1 MYSCYVEKI
10 INVKKAKNEPIKN
23 KKRNKKKQLNS
34 LQVQGCLLNIIRNN
48 NSLLF
53 STDKSTS
60 LSASLMAKAGMTIEA
75 AIVIPLILLGML
87 SLIYFILIM
96 NFQNLLC
103 QNMTNTARDISRY
116 SFAVKTIGKVIEGNP
131 VSTEISKDVSQRLED
146 LSVTNGVIKGGL
158 TGIYALNEILDD
170 DVKRLAKNL
179 GMYNGIMGINMLESN
194 LSEQENVDLVFAYT
208 VKIPMVSSSIYKMTF
223 VNRCYFRNFIGKS
236 INQKA
241 RNSYEKVYITRNGKV
256 YHIYNDCTHIELS
269 IFSVPFSSLPSL
281 RNKGGGKYK
290 KCEKC
295 VISKIDNKDYVTVTT
310 DGDRYH
316 CRRECSGITR
326 NVLIVDI
333 SQVGNRTLCKRCRE
347 REAQ

>member
-1 MYSCYVEKI
+1 MYSCYGENI
-10 INVKKAKNEPIKN
+10 INMKKAKNKPIKN
-23 KKRNKKKQLNS
+23 KKRNKTNQLNS
-34 LQVQGCLLNIIRNN
+34 LQVQGYLLNIIRNN
-48 NSLLF
+48 NSFLF
-53 STDKSTS
+53 SADKSTS
-60 LSASLMAKAGMTIEA
+60 LSAPLMAKAGMTIEA
-75 AIVIPLILLGML
+75 AIVLPLFLIGML
-87 SLIYFILIM
+87 SFIYFILIM

-103 QNMTNTARDISRY
+103 QNMTNTARDISKY
-116 SFAVKTIGKVIEGNP
+116 SFAVKKIGKVIEGNF
-131 VSTEISKDVSQRLED
+131 VSTEISKDVTQRLED
-146 LSVTNGVIKGGL
+146 LSVTKGILQGGL

-179 GMYNGIMGINMLESN
+179 GMYDGIMGVNMMESN
-194 LSEQENVDLVFAYT
+194 LSEQEDVDLVFAYT
-208 VKIPMVSSSIYKMTF
+208 VKIPMVSSSFYKMAF
-223 VNRCYFRNFIGKS
+223 INRCYFRNFIGKS
-236 INQKA
+236 INQKS
-241 RNSYEKVYITRNGKV
+241 RNSYDKVYITENGKV

-295 VISKIDNKDYVTVTT
+295 VISKIDNKDYVIVTI

-326 NVLIVDI
+326 NVLTVDI
-333 SQVGNRTLCKRCRE
+333 SQVGDRTLCKRCRE